1 MAFPLVYAINS
12 AFKPLDEIFIYP
24 PRLFV
29 KNPTMDNFQDL
40 LVIMGKSWV
49 PFTRYLFN
57 TVFITAVGTA
67 GHLIISSMGA
77 YVLAKY
83 NFPGSRAFFNLVV
96 VALMF
101 SGYVTA
107 IPNYLIMSKIGWVD
121 TYWAIIVPA
130 FASPMGLFLM
140 KQYMEGIP
148 DVLIEAAKIDGA
160 REWRIFSRIVLPVV
174 KPAWLTLMIFSVQGL
189 WNTKAS
195 NFIYSEE
202 LKTLPYALQQILSG
216 GIARAGVGS
225 AVSLVMMI
233 VPITVFIVAE
243 SNILETMASSGIKD

>member
-1 MAFPLVYAINS
+1 MYLQN
-12 AFKPLDEIFIYP
+12 
-24 PRLFV
+24 
-29 KNPTMDNFQDL
+29 MNFQEARL
-40 LVIMGKSWV
+40 S
-49 PFTRYLFN
+49 
-57 TVFITAVGTA
+57 
-67 GHLIISSMGA
+67 
-77 YVLAKY
+77 
-83 NFPGSRAFFNLVV
+83 NLVV

-107 IPNYLIMSKIGWVD
+107 IPNYLLMSKIGWVD
-121 TYWAIIVPA
+121 TYWAIIVPS

-140 KQYMEGIP
+140 KQYMEGVP

-160 REWRIFSRIVLPVV
+160 KEWRIFSRIVLPVV

-189 WNTKAS
+189 WNTRAS

-202 LKTLPYALQQILSG
+202 LKTLPYALQQILAG

-225 AVSLVMMI
+225 AVSLVMMT
-233 VPITVFIVAE
+233 VPIAVFIIAE